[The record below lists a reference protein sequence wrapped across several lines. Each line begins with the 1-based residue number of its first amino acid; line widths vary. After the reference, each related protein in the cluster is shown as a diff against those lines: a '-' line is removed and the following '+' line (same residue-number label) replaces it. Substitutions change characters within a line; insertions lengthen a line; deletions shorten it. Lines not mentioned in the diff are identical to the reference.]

1 MKLDEQAHAYMYMV
15 LLYIMEFWGYYQN
28 SSFWPL
34 ENKEVITG
42 KSAKTLL
49 QADARRR
56 RQDSNPHAT
65 RTKAQNPADDAVC
78 QDKRV
83 LYVVRF
89 HHLLAKGR
97 PIIAYPKLSII
108 TMAYSK

>member
-1 MKLDEQAHAYMYMV
+1 MKLDEQAHTYMCTV
-15 LLYIMEFWGYYQN
+15 LLYIREFLGYYYQN
-28 SSFWPL
+28 SSFRPL
-34 ENKEVITG
+34 ENKKVITG
-42 KSAKTLL
+42 KVGKNLL
-49 QADARRR
+49 
-56 RQDSNPHAT
+56 QDSNPHAT
-65 RTKAQNPADDAVC
+65 QKKTQNPAHDADC